1 MALAD
6 AEYAG
11 KRKQSRKEMFLIE
24 MDREVLWKGLFTLS
38 ERHHP
43 KGDKSVRPILLMAM
57 LRVHQMQN

>member
-1 MALAD
+1 MLSALAT
-6 AEYAG
+6 ASSPVKG
-11 KRKQSRKEMFLIE
+11 GLIE

>member
-24 MDREVLWKGLFTLS
+24 MDREVLWKGLFTLN
-38 ERHHP
+38 ERLHP
-43 KGDKSVRPILLMAM
+43 KECSSIDPNTGSEISSRAYSGG
-57 LRVHQMQN
+57 